1 MGSIYLAGASS
12 RARTTKEY
20 LEKLN
25 PDLKVRAFLV
35 SPEMDDNPGEADGIP
50 VITISKE
57 FVFSEGNTTLS
68 SESGIDTSARVYIG
82 TRGVNHEKLTH
93 ELLAIGFAL
102 DNIIPVTPTLD
113 TELRNEYVRKA
124 FEHKGKAFIK
134 LESLSDVYSQE
145 ILSGIRSNDVI
156 WHQSETEQL
165 GKDGT
170 KLFIAK
176 TIFDGAFT
184 KDVPLKK
191 YEYILQAGTALSQ
204 NSSSE
209 VSPSAAN
216 DKTGR
221 LTDASFFDNDGDNIS
236 DKNPHFC
243 ELTAMYWIWKNSQ
256 DEIVGLEHWRRRF
269 LLPDNWAELMTGNG
283 YDVILPVPLCVMP
296 SLKENFVT
304 RHLPIFWETTMEII
318 RKLYPEDAEKAEEYF
333 TKNNLYSPCN
343 MLIARK
349 EVFDDYSAW
358 LFPIL
363 LELNYRIG
371 EVEDKYQN
379 RYPGFVSERLLNYYF
394 DIRRSDLK
402 IAYSDK
408 SFLS

>member
-1 MGSIYLAGASS
+1 A
-12 RARTTKEY
+12 
-20 LEKLN
+20 
-25 PDLKVRAFLV
+25 
-35 SPEMDDNPGEADGIP
+35 
-50 VITISKE
+50 
-57 FVFSEGNTTLS
+57 
-68 SESGIDTSARVYIG
+68 
-82 TRGVNHEKLTH
+82 
-93 ELLAIGFAL
+93 
-102 DNIIPVTPTLD
+102 
-113 TELRNEYVRKA
+113 
-124 FEHKGKAFIK
+124 
-134 LESLSDVYSQE
+134 
-145 ILSGIRSNDVI
+145 
-156 WHQSETEQL
+156 
-165 GKDGT
+165 
-170 KLFIAK
+170 
-176 TIFDGAFT
+176 FDGPFL
-184 KDVPLKK
+184 KDIPLKD
-191 YEYILQAGTALSQ
+191 YEYILQAGTSIAEGR
-204 NSSSE
+204 NSE
-209 VSPSAAN
+209 TSPLAGN
-216 DKTGR
+216 DKSGR
-221 LTDASFFDNDGDNIS
+221 LSDASFFDNTGDNIS
-236 DKNPHFC
+236 AKNPHFC

-269 LLPDNWAELMTGNG
+269 LLPDNWAELMTENG

-318 RKLYPEDAEKAEEYF
+318 HKLYPEDAVKAEEYF

-363 LELNYRIG
+363 LELNDRIG